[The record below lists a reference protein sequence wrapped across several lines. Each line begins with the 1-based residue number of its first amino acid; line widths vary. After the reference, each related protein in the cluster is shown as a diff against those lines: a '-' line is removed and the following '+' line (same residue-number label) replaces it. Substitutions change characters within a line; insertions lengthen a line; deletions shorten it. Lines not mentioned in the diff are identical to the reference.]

1 MQIVNDEKKQRG
13 KGQDGCGSQHHDQ
26 KLSSEHTMRSGYDD
40 NHAVLI
46 SASTLGGVDA
56 SSNVLHD
63 KDNLDKPESETFASA
78 SIVHIDHH
86 HSNLNSAQQ

>member
-1 MQIVNDEKKQRG
+1 MMQIPASYLEAILGTYFR
-13 KGQDGCGSQHHDQ
+13 
-26 KLSSEHTMRSGYDD
+26 TMRSGYDD

-63 KDNLDKPESETFASA
+63 KDNLDKPGSETFASA
-78 SIVHIDHH
+78 SILHIDHH